1 MLTLIIDIERNGLFG
16 QKAIQACISLLPT
29 EGEIVIHVPDASM
42 ETEIR
47 KCIDISNDDIKA
59 DGIREQTSIF
69 GRISE
74 SLRNR
79 KIKGGRVREITILE
93 Y

>member
-1 MLTLIIDIERNGLFG
+1 MLTLIVDIERNGLFG
-16 QKAIQACISLLPT
+16 KKAIQACISLHPT
-29 EGEIVIHVPDASM
+29 EGEIVILIPDASM

-59 DGIREQTSIF
+59 DGIREQTSLF

-79 KIKGGRVREITILE
+79 KINGGMVKEMTILN